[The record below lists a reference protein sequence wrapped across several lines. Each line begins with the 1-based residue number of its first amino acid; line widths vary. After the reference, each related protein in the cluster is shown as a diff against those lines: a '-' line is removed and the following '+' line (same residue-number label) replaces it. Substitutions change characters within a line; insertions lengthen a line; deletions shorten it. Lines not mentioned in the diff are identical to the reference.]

1 MGSTIGLDIGSSAV
15 RAVQVS
21 ASRRGHASVDRV
33 GEVALPPGAIREG
46 AIEQPDVVAGAL
58 KALWSR
64 HKLRGRRVALGVAS
78 QQVVVRQVDLPWM
91 PERELRASL
100 RFTAQD
106 YIPISVDDAL
116 LDIHPLEEV
125 VNDEGQRLA
134 RVLLVAAHRHL
145 VDELLAVVKRARLEP
160 VVIDLE
166 PFAILRSLAGNR
178 TILGYGEVLIDIG
191 ADVTNVVVH
200 EAGVP
205 GFTRILPMGG
215 AAITDSLVG
224 TLGMSVEEAEVTKAA
239 TGLPA
244 HDGGNGDGQVGE
256 LIADRARRL
265 MGEIR
270 GSLDYYTGQAGA
282 VPIDRAVVSGGGSR
296 LPNLREQLARALQ
309 LPVDRGHPLQ
319 HLSVAG
325 LGVDVE
331 ELVEAEP
338 TLAVAVGLAMRPP
351 Q

>member
-1 MGSTIGLDIGSSAV
+1 MGSSIGLDIGSSAV
-15 RAVQVS
+15 RVVQVS
-21 ASRRGHASVDRV
+21 AGRRGDASVDRV
-33 GEVALPPGAIREG
+33 GEVALPPDAIRDG
-46 AIEQPDVVAGAL
+46 AIEQPDLVAGAL

-64 HKLRGRRVALGVAS
+64 HKLRSRRVTLGVAS

-100 RFTAQD
+100 RYTAQD
-106 YIPISVDDAL
+106 YIPISVDEAL

-125 VNDEGQRLA
+125 VNDEGQRFA
-134 RVLLVAAHRHL
+134 RVLLVAAHRQL

-178 TILGYGEVLIDIG
+178 TIGGYAEVLIDIG

-224 TLGMSVEEAEVTKAA
+224 TLDMSVDEAEAVKAA

-244 HDGGNGDGQVGE
+244 PDGGSDGRVAE

-270 GSLDYYTGQAGA
+270 GSLDYYNGQAGA
-282 VPIDRAVVSGGGSR
+282 LPIDRAVVSGGGSR
-296 LPNLREQLARALQ
+296 LPNLREQLARTLQ

-319 HLSVAG
+319 RLSVAG

-331 ELVEAEP
+331 DLVDAEP
-338 TLAVAVGLAMRPP
+338 TLAVAVGLAMRPSP
-351 Q
+351 